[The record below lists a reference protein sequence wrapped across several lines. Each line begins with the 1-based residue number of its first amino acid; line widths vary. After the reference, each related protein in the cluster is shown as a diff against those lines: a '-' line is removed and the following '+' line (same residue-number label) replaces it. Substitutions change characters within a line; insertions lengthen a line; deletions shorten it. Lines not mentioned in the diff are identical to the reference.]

1 MLYNIDTKNETG
13 FRTKGMNSM
22 AERKL
27 AFSGGDIEVYREG
40 DKAIKV
46 FGNSFSKS
54 AVFYEAAIHT
64 LVEETNLTIPHIH
77 EIIKVDGKFAIVSD
91 FIEGKTFEQLMQ
103 ENPKDT
109 DKYLEQMVDIQ
120 EQIHKMTIAD
130 VIKLKHKLSR
140 QINSLDEIDNIKKYE
155 LLTRLDSMPKHS
167 KLCHGNFGP
176 ENIILTDDG
185 KLYIIDWVAAS
196 RGNASAD
203 VAKTYLKLS
212 LKSTEM
218 AEKYISV
225 FCEKSGTAKRYV
237 QEWLPI
243 MAASQL
249 ASGTNSKEE
258 RELLLTWLDVVDYS

>member
-1 MLYNIDTKNETG
+1 
-13 FRTKGMNSM
+13 MNYM

-27 AFSGGDIEVYREG
+27 EYSGGGIEVYREG
-40 DKAIKV
+40 NKAIKV
-46 FGNSFSKS
+46 FAEGFSKS

-77 EIIKVDGKFAIVSD
+77 EIIRDNGRYAIVSD
-91 FIEGKTFEQLMQ
+91 FIEGKTLEQLMA
-103 ENPKDT
+103 ENPDDKE
-109 DKYLEQMVDIQ
+109 KYLAQMVELQ
-120 EQIHKMTIAD
+120 EQIHKLTISD

-140 QINSLDEIDNIKKYE
+140 QINSLEELDNIKKYE

-176 ENIILTDDG
+176 ENIIVTGDG
-185 KLYIIDWVAAS
+185 KVYIIDWVAAS

-203 VAKTYLKLS
+203 VAMTYLKLS
-212 LKSTEM
+212 LKSTET
-218 AEKYISV
+218 AEKYISI
-225 FCEKSGTAKRYV
+225 FCEKTGTAKRYV

-249 ASGTNSKEE
+249 ASGVNSKEE